1 MRRQQEWGV
10 MPMDEARLRRV
21 LEMFRR
27 GKVADDDVLSLL
39 RSLPYLDLGFAK
51 LDTHRSLRRGM
62 EEVIFC
68 RGKTKEQVRGIARA
82 LSDSEGNIVFTRVE
96 RELFDVIREE
106 LPDATY
112 YEEAKIAAAV
122 RRPAAKD
129 REGITILT
137 GGTSD
142 IGVAEEAAVIAE
154 LLGNKVERIYDVG
167 VAGLHRLIPHIE
179 LLGRSNVVIVVA
191 GMEGALVT
199 VVAGLTSCPV
209 IAVPT
214 SVGYGANLEGFS
226 TLLAML
232 NCCVPGVAVVNIDNG
247 FGAGVMAHMI
257 NNLAYEKRG
266 NG

>member
-1 MRRQQEWGV
+1 
-10 MPMDEARLRRV
+10 MDEARLKSI
-21 LEMFRR
+21 LGMFKR
-27 GKVADDDVLSLL
+27 GEIADEDVLNLL
-39 RSLPYLDLGFAK
+39 RRLPYLDLGFAK

-82 LSDSEGNIVFTRVE
+82 LSDAEGNIVFTHVE

-106 LPDATY
+106 LPDAQY
-112 YEEAKIAAAV
+112 YEQARIAASV
-122 RRPAAKD
+122 RRVATER
-129 REGITILT
+129 REGITIVT

-154 LLGNKVERIYDVG
+154 LLGNRVERVYDVG
-167 VAGLHRLIPHIE
+167 VAGLHRLIPHID
-179 LLGRSNVVIVVA
+179 LLGRSNVIIAVA

-214 SVGYGANLEGFS
+214 SVGYGANLGGFS

-232 NCCVPGVAVVNIDNG
+232 NCCVPGVSVVNIDNG

-257 NNLAYEKRG
+257 NSLAYRG
-266 NG
+266 SNESDD